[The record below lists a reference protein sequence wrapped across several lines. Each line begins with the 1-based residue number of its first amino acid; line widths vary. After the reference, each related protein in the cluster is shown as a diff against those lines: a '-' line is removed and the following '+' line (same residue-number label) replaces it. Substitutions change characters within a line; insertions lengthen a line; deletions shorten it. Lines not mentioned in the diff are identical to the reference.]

1 MVGLLSVSP
10 GLELE
15 RLRQKNILYSAV
27 ISLMSY
33 EKECPEK
40 NTKYA
45 MHFFNLRKL
54 AKENFLHAREI

>member
-40 NTKYA
+40 YQVRDA
-45 MHFFNLRKL
+45 FFQP
-54 AKENFLHAREI
+54 